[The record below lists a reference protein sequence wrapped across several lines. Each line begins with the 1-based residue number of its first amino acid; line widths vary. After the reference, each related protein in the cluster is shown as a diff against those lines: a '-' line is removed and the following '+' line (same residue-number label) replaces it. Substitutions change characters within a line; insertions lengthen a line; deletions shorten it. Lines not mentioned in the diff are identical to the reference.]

1 MDLKGHRSQIMT
13 AAFSP
18 DNKRAVTA
26 SKDLTLR
33 VWNIDV
39 RYTLSEDPKTLVGG
53 GLDALAC
60 IAICVQERGHAQQW
74 RYTLLVMMLWAVFQ
88 ALVFVTQLGTQHDT
102 LWAGLM
108 FALFA

>member
-33 VWNIDV
+33 IWNIDV
-39 RYTLSEDPKTLVGG
+39 RYSLSEDPKTLLNVRGQRHAHASIKHSSPTS
-53 GLDALAC
+53 AL
-60 IAICVQERGHAQQW
+60 Q
-74 RYTLLVMMLWAVFQ
+74 
-88 ALVFVTQLGTQHDT
+88 
-102 LWAGLM
+102 
-108 FALFA
+108 